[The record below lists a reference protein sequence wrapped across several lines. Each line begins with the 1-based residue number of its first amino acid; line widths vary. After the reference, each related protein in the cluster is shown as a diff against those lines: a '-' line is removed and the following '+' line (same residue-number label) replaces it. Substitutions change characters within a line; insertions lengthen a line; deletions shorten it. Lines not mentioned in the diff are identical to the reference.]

1 MLNVVKKAISF
12 IVALV
17 LYFVVAIIIK
27 SLGEMLISAILDR
40 TKLAGT
46 FGMFDFGSNIVYIAL
61 VIGFSGYYWSRP
73 KFAFQKAD
81 IKDYL
86 VVGTV
91 LGLIAVVADVIVIF
105 LNIAEVG
112 IFDMFTNAIEDVIKL
127 F

>member
-1 MLNVVKKAISF
+1 MLNVVKKVISF

-46 FGMFDFGSNIVYIAL
+46 IGMFDFGNNIVYIGL
-61 VIGFSGYYWSRP
+61 VIGFSCYYWSRP

-112 IFDMFTNAIEDVIKL
+112 IFDMFTNTIEDVNKL

>member
-1 MLNVVKKAISF
+1 MSF
-12 IVALV
+12 TTFADIYDRINGNA
-17 LYFVVAIIIK
+17 YKPYA
-27 SLGEMLISAILDR
+27 EMLMSD
-40 TKLAGT
+40 
-46 FGMFDFGSNIVYIAL
+46 
-61 VIGFSGYYWSRP
+61 
-73 KFAFQKAD
+73 FQKAD

-112 IFDMFTNAIEDVIKL
+112 IFDMFTNTIEDVNKL